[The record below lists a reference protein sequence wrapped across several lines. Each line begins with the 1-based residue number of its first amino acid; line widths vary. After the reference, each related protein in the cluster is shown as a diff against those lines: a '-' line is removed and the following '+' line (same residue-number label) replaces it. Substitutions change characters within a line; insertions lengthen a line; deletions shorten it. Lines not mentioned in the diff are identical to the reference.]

1 MVKER
6 QRKSLTGTK
15 NLEGN
20 EMSWSEIMVL
30 SVVWTVCAMIIFGL
44 ALKGWGLI

>member
-1 MVKER
+1 MVKQR

-20 EMSWSEIMVL
+20 EMSWSEILVL
-30 SVVWTVCAMIIFGL
+30 SVIWSVCAMMIFGL
-44 ALKGWGLI
+44 ALKGFGLI